1 MADATIP
8 TAAPTTAVPQAP
20 GTPAQQ
26 IVPGTDIQ
34 LPTGQ
39 GVESLV
45 KTPAPFRTQSP
56 PWYTPPGTVWSQ
68 MGCAVPQPGTQIVT
82 NNRAIWDL
90 VNFCG
95 RGLFD
100 VMWNFSGARLG
111 TSWPATSQS
120 LWQMH
125 QLLVAARSRLGGIS
139 NPVGG
144 TPLVPATAGK
154 APRMFLAY
162 PVPFYG
168 DLGAVNQY
176 FGLFAELTMRALTDA
191 MNHPDNAEDF
201 YVSKGFFSAIY
212 PYIQYL
218 LSQMATK
225 FFGEDPT
232 ASQAATYVI
241 PAAKWSA
248 YDPTTQAVSFEATSA
263 LPPLNYVGPT
273 PNDLQNILALPY
285 EQVIPFLQPWPDATY
300 YMTSGGVWGNASS
313 PANDATARAGAQ
325 SVSNAGETAT
335 AAGAAAAIDPS
346 LLTKP
351 GPPAAA

>member
-1 MADATIP
+1 MADQTIS
-8 TAAPTTAVPQAP
+8 TAPPTTAVPQAP

-26 IVPGTDIQ
+26 VLAGTDLQ
-34 LPTGQ
+34 VPTGQ

-45 KTPAPFRTQSP
+45 KAPAPFDSQSP

-82 NNRAIWDL
+82 NNRAIYDL

-100 VMWNFSGARLG
+100 VMWNFSAERLG
-111 TSWPATSQS
+111 TGWPGTSQS
-120 LWQMH
+120 LWEMH
-125 QLLVAARSRLGGIS
+125 QLLITARSRLGGIS

-144 TPLVPATAGK
+144 TPLIPAKAGK
-154 APRMFLAY
+154 APRMFLAF

-168 DLGAVNQY
+168 QLGCVQRY
-176 FGLFAELTMRALTDA
+176 FGLFAELTMRAMSDA
-191 MNHPDNAEDF
+191 MQHSDNALDF
-201 YVSKGFFSAIY
+201 YVSKGFFAQIY

-218 LSQMATK
+218 LSQMAVT

-248 YDPTTQAVSFEATSA
+248 YDPTTQAVSFEATSPE
-263 LPPLNYVGPT
+263 PPLNYVGPT
-273 PNDLQNILALPY
+273 PNNLQNIVALPY

-313 PANDATARAGAQ
+313 PASDSTSRDGAQ
-325 SVSNAGETAT
+325 SVSNAGAGAT
-335 AAGAAAAIDPS
+335 ASAAAPLDPS
-346 LLTKP
+346 LLTKS
-351 GPPAAA
+351 GPPAA